1 MYYYNN
7 DRLRTETP
15 VDFRNVYDLTNWNT
29 NCSSQHKD
37 TNITKLTR
45 APRDWGETNE
55 LFYDLNE
62 HESPNWQK
70 QVLT

>member
-1 MYYYNN
+1 M
-7 DRLRTETP
+7 
-15 VDFRNVYDLTNWNT
+15 
-29 NCSSQHKD
+29 
-37 TNITKLTR
+37 R

-70 QVLT
+70 HVLT